1 MRNNQP
7 VYDQEYTLHDEQYL
21 ISRTDARGRIIYA
34 NPAFVEVS
42 GFSREELVGSAH
54 NIVRHPDMPEE
65 AFADLWRTIQRGD
78 SWTGVVRTG
87 ARTAAITGC
96 WPTSRPSWSAA
107 RPSATPRCASS
118 PRASRSRPPRRFMRG
133 CAAARAAFA

>member
-1 MRNNQP
+1 MR
-7 VYDQEYTLHDEQYL
+7 
-21 ISRTDARGRIIYA
+21 AAIIYA

-78 SWTGVVRTG
+78 SWTGVVKNRRKDGGYYWVLANVTPIMERG
-87 ARTAAITGC
+87 ETICYASVRVAHARAG
-96 WPTSRPSWSAA
+96 RG
-107 RPSATPRCASS
+107 
-118 PRASRSRPPRRFMRG
+118 RRG
-133 CAAARAAFA
+133 GLCAAAQRRAAFA